1 MALSYGKMEKMK
13 YKSKRKGIQE
23 NDKIAKPLTLSD
35 ITTCHP
41 RLPQLTKI
49 SSITKWT
56 SQKRITKC
64 SILF

>member
-1 MALSYGKMEKMK
+1 MEKMK

-23 NDKIAKPLTLSD
+23 NDKITKPLTLSD

-49 SSITKWT
+49 SSITKCT
-56 SQKRITKC
+56 SQ
-64 SILF
+64 